1 MPWETERTIR
11 RLVAMVWVIAA
22 GGMLPLHCFA
32 QQGDGDAAAAPVDD
46 APAPLEAAGADD
58 SRSREGYL
66 LQVPLPIRSEGAA
79 AVRRELEQLA
89 VSIER
94 RGAGQPGAGQRAPV
108 VLQFGSASDAAEGA
122 DGRGSTFEASLSLA
136 RWLAGRGAR
145 SMRVVAYLAGP
156 VEGHAVLPV
165 LACDEF
171 VVAPTA
177 RLGNAQVDEAES
189 DEAIALVYGAIAAG
203 RGVVPPAV
211 VQAMIDPETELVLV
225 TQIDGT
231 ERFVAGE
238 ELAELRASG
247 EAWKE
252 KQLSDGGRPAIFSAD
267 QLRTYR
273 WASQIIES
281 RDELAQWLGV
291 TRFRTPSA
299 ADAAAMSAVR
309 VDVSGPI
316 NGSRVRRF
324 ESNIAAALDSDD
336 VNSLFVTVDSPGG
349 DLGSSLRLA
358 FALADLVGRPG
369 ASIGYVEG
377 AARGDAALIPVACRP
392 LYLHPQARI
401 GGGGAQQIER
411 GDVMDLR
418 EAIDQLA
425 ERTGRPAALLVGLID
440 SEAQVYRYTH
450 RRTGRIAYFE
460 ADRLDAAE
468 GERWQRGER
477 IEMADGLS
485 AAEAVALGLAEGE
498 ADSAGLAAS
507 RGGLDEVPRPLSDRR
522 VVRTVEWLGGL
533 PGLAPLLLFVG
544 FLALSVEMS
553 APGLGVPGFISL
565 LCFITFFWMK
575 FLSGTAEWLEV
586 TLFVGGVLCILVEVL
601 IVPGVGVFGIGG
613 IAMVVA
619 AIVLAS
625 QTFVIPRN
633 PYQYAETTR
642 GLLTVLAACGGIL
655 GGLAVLRFLL
665 PGMPMFGHLVMP
677 GPDSDEM
684 IEQEQRE
691 HLVHYEWLMGRE
703 GVAVTPLRPSG
714 KARFDDEIIAVI
726 SDGSAVAA
734 GDPLRVVEVHGN
746 RIIVEPA

>member
-1 MPWETERTIR
+1 MPTGTERAIRR
-11 RLVAMVWVIAA
+11 RLVAVVWMI
-22 GGMLPLHCFA
+22 GMGLVLPLQSSA
-32 QQGDGDAAAAPVDD
+32 QQADGGAAETSADEPSGAPDASAEPR
-46 APAPLEAAGADD
+46 AG
-58 SRSREGYL
+58 REGYL
-66 LQVPLPIRSEGAA
+66 LQVPLPIRSESAA

-89 VSIER
+89 TAVEG
-94 RGAGQPGAGQRAPV
+94 RGAGRRTPV
-108 VLQFGSASDAAEGA
+108 VLQFGSTADSADGS

-136 RWLAGRGAR
+136 RWLTGRGAR
-145 SMRVVAYLAGP
+145 SLRVVAYVAGP

-165 LACDEF
+165 LASDEF

-177 RLGNAQVDEAES
+177 RLGNAQADEAEA
-189 DEAIALVYGAIAAG
+189 DEAIELLYEAIAAG
-203 RGVVPPAV
+203 RGLVPPAV
-211 VQAMIDPETELVLV
+211 VRAMVDPETELVLM

-231 ERFVAGE
+231 ERFVSGD
-238 ELAELRASG
+238 ELAELRTSG
-247 EAWKE
+247 ETWQE
-252 KQLSDGGRPAIFSAD
+252 KQLSGAGRPAVFSAD

-273 WASQIIES
+273 WASQVVEG

-291 TRFRTPSA
+291 SRLRTSSA
-299 ADAAAMSAVR
+299 GDSGARSAVR

-316 NGSRVRRF
+316 NGGRVRRF
-324 ESNIAAALDSDD
+324 ESNIVAALEGDE

-358 FALADLVGRPG
+358 FRLADLVERPG

-377 AARGDAALIPVACRP
+377 AARGDAALIAAACKP

-401 GGGGAQQIER
+401 GGSGTQQIER
-411 GDVMDLR
+411 RDVLDLR

-425 ERTGRPAALLVGLID
+425 EQTGRPAALMAGLID
-440 SEAQVYRYTH
+440 PEAQVYRYTH

-460 ADRLDAAE
+460 ADDLEADEAA
-468 GERWQRGER
+468 RWQRGER
-477 IEMADGLS
+477 IDLADGLT

-498 ADSAGLAAS
+498 ADSAALAAS
-507 RGGLDEVPRPLSDRR
+507 RGGLEEVPRPLADRR
-522 VVRTVEWLGGL
+522 VVHAVEWLGGL

-553 APGLGVPGFISL
+553 APGLGFPGFVSL
-565 LCFITFFWMK
+565 LCFIMFFWMK

-586 TLFVGGVLCILVEVL
+586 TLFIGGVLCILVEVL

-613 IAMVVA
+613 LVMVVA

-633 PYQYAETTR
+633 AYQYAQTTR

-665 PGMPMFGHLVMP
+665 PGIPMFGHLMMP

-691 HLVHYEWLMGRE
+691 HLVHYEWLEGRE
-703 GVAVTPLRPSG
+703 GVAVTPLRPAG
-714 KARFDDEIIAVI
+714 KARFDDQVIAVI
-726 SDGSAVAA
+726 SDGSPVAA

-746 RIIVEPA
+746 RVVVEPA